1 MNTVASQ
8 GGCRA
13 KLEALTA
20 ADLMSSDP
28 ISVRHDAPVYD
39 VLVLMTERRINAAP
53 VINDAGR
60 PVGVLSMSD
69 VLIHER
75 ELADFRRCRERP
87 SAAIG
92 SREPDVRDGSS
103 VGDLMTPTVITVG
116 LETPAPVV
124 VEKMIAMKVHQLF
137 VADPMGTLA
146 GVITPLDV
154 LRKLHER

>member
-1 MNTVASQ
+1 MNTIASQ
-8 GGCRA
+8 EGSLA
-13 KLEALTA
+13 KLEALRA

-28 ISVRHDAPVYD
+28 ISVRHDAAVYD
-39 VLVLMTERRINAAP
+39 AVVLMTERRINAAP
-53 VINDAGR
+53 VINNAGR
-60 PVGVLSMSD
+60 PIGVLSMSD

-75 ELADFRRCRERP
+75 ELADFRSSRERRG
-87 SAAIG
+87 AAEG
-92 SREPDVRDGSS
+92 SREPDVRDRSS

-116 LETPAPVV
+116 LDTPAPVV

-137 VADPMGTLA
+137 VADSMGTLA

>member
-1 MNTVASQ
+1 MNTIASPS
-8 GGCRA
+8 GWRI

-28 ISVRHDAPVYD
+28 ISVRHDAAIYD
-39 VLVLMTERRINAAP
+39 ALVLMTERRINAAP
-53 VINDAGR
+53 VINEAGR

-75 ELADFRRCRERP
+75 ELADVRRARERH
-87 SAAIG
+87 SAAVG
-92 SREPDVRDGSS
+92 SRQPDVRDGSS

-116 LETPAPVV
+116 LDTPVPVV
-124 VEKMIAMKVHQLF
+124 VDKMIAMKVHQLF
-137 VADPMGTLA
+137 VSDPMGTLA

>member
-1 MNTVASQ
+1 MNAIASQ
-8 GGCRA
+8 GAWRA
-13 KLEALTA
+13 KLETLAA

-28 ISVRHDAPVYD
+28 ISVQQDAAVYD

-69 VLIHER
+69 VLIHDR
-75 ELADFRRCRERP
+75 ELADFRRARERR